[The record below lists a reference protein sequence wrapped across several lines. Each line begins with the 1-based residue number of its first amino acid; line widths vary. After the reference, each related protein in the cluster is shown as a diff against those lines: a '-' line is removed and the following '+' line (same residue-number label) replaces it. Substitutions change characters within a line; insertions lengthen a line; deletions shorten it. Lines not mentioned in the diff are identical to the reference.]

1 MKIMVRGSLNQGRSF
16 VVRARRFWSCTDWK
30 LVEVVDVKKGDY
42 FTGVDDAGMKIPCS
56 EGADPPDVEIPWKNP
71 TTGVMGTK
79 MTPDPDRIGRTSY
92 KSIVEDGRLSI
103 QQSDSVSQE
112 AADAGI
118 KAARA
123 EVARLSDENLSL
135 KARVAEFETGEALKA
150 ALADIDALKAQ
161 LTAQAEDASANGG
174 KAKGKGK
181 G

>member
-1 MKIMVRGSLNQGRSF
+1 MKIMVRGSSNQGRSF

-30 LVEVVDVKKGDY
+30 LVDVVDVKAGEY
-42 FTGVDDAGMKIPCS
+42 FVGVDDAGMKIPCS
-56 EGADPPDVEIPWKNP
+56 EGADPPDVEVPWKNP

-123 EVARLSDENLSL
+123 EVVRLSDENLSL
-135 KARVAEFETGEALKA
+135 KARVAELETGEALKT
-150 ALADIDALKAQ
+150 ALAEVDTLKAQ
-161 LTAQAEDASANGG
+161 LTAPAEDANGG